1 MQPYVRRCR
10 PVEIKRRDGF
20 ANIRPQFIPVIG
32 LGDDALAERLGD
44 KTAVSLLRDVESQ
57 FVHIQFGHVQFVYVV
72 TQSAQDS

>member
-1 MQPYVRRCR
+1 MQPYVRQCR

-44 KTAVSLLRDVESQ
+44 KTAVSLLRDVEN
-57 FVHIQFGHVQFVYVV
+57 QFGHVQFVYVV
-72 TQSAQDS
+72 AQSAQDT